1 MNIQQ
6 FQYVLA
12 VAEYKH
18 FEQAAEKCCITQS
31 TLSTMISK
39 FEDEIGFK
47 IFDRKKKPVQLT
59 NEGLVVIGQIKH
71 VLIQIDQLHE
81 LTKEIKGEI
90 AGSLSLSVIPT
101 IAPFL
106 LPLFLQDFALKFPNL
121 RITVR
126 EETTAEIERKL
137 KSRELDI
144 GIVSIPLNNKEFEE
158 HRLYDEPFLY
168 FDAMQTSRKTID
180 ANKIQF
186 ENLCLLED
194 SHCMRT
200 QVLQFCDFVA
210 EQRSTILNFEY
221 KAGSI
226 DSLLRFVK
234 ANNASTLL
242 PLLAA
247 RDFSEHDQMHLR
259 RFEKP
264 IPYRSVGLVVHRH
277 FVKKTLLDALQ
288 NEIITKIT
296 PLIEPFD
303 AEGKMLLPQLN

>member
-6 FQYVLA
+6 FQYILA

-18 FEQAAEKCCITQS
+18 FEQAADKCCITQS

-59 NEGLVVIGQIKH
+59 NEGTVVIGQIKN
-71 VLIQIDQLHE
+71 VLIQIDQLQE

-90 AGSLSLSVIPT
+90 AGTLTLSVIPT

-106 LPLFLQDFALKFPNL
+106 LPLFLQDFALKFPGL
-121 RITVR
+121 KITVR

-158 HRLYDEPFLY
+158 YRLYDEPFLY
-168 FDAMQTSRKTID
+168 FDAVQTSRKNIE
-180 ANKIQF
+180 ANKIKF

-200 QVLQFCDFVA
+200 QVLQFCDFIS
-210 EQRSTILNFEY
+210 EQSNTILNFEY

-242 PLLAA
+242 PLLAV
-247 RDFSEHDQMHLR
+247 RDFSDQEKTHLR
-259 RFEKP
+259 NFDDP
-264 IPYRSVGLVVHRH
+264 VPYRSVGLVVHRH
-277 FVKKTLLDALQ
+277 FVKKKLLRVLQ
-288 NEIITKIT
+288 QEIMQKIL
-296 PLIEPFD
+296 PILKQVD
-303 AEGKMLLPQLN
+303 MEGKMLYPLPN